1 MTRREAKIEKW
12 RKSRSYGE
20 RKQSLKHA
28 IEKCR
33 VIGRRNDKV
42 EELLGIHVR
51 RNLAKVHEIMWKRE
65 RTMREG
71 VQRTEG
77 KGAEGS

>member
-1 MTRREAKIEKW
+1 M
-12 RKSRSYGE
+12 
-20 RKQSLKHA
+20 KHA